1 MDIQHSQIIY
11 LGIDGGGSTCRA
23 RLRDQSGR
31 ILGSGRSGPANLR
44 LGAAQVKEQI
54 LACTHEALTQAGLA
68 DYPLDQLQTGLG
80 LAGAVLSED
89 LDSSAQI
96 QSLFA
101 SCQVNNDA
109 YIACLGAHR
118 GNDGAIVIVGTG
130 SCAQVVSPLTSRTYG
145 GWGFD
150 ISDQASGAW
159 LGHLAVRE
167 TILAMDDLQPR
178 SLLSDSIGAHFSQ
191 QASEALRWSQSAKP
205 ADYAKLAP
213 LVFSAAEQGDA
224 RAMQLVQSG
233 CEQLTLLIR
242 AVEQHNTG
250 RISLLGGLADVYQRY
265 LPTDIA
271 ALLSPAQGDALDG
284 ALLTAGLP
292 ASALEPA

>member
-44 LGAAQVKEQI
+44 LGATQVKEQI
-54 LACTHEALTQAGLA
+54 LACTHEALAQADLA
-68 DYPLDQLQTGLG
+68 NYPLAQLHTGLG
-80 LAGAVLSED
+80 LAGAVLVED

-109 YIACLGAHR
+109 YIACLGAHH
-118 GNDGAIVIVGTG
+118 GKDGGIVIVGTG
-130 SCAQVVSPLTSRTYG
+130 SCAQVISPQASRTYG

-159 LGHLAVRE
+159 LGHLAIRE
-167 TILAMDDLQPR
+167 TILALDDLQPR
-178 SLLSDSIGAHFSQ
+178 SLLSETIGAHFSQ
-191 QASEALRWSQSAKP
+191 LASEALRWSQSAKP
-205 ADYAKLAP
+205 ADYAIFAP
-213 LVFSAAEQGDA
+213 MIFSAAEQGDTQA
-224 RAMQLVQSG
+224 TKLVQSG

-242 AVEQHNTG
+242 AVEQHRTG

-265 LPTDIA
+265 LPADIA
-271 ALLSPAQGDALDG
+271 ALICPAQGDALDG

-292 ASALEPA
+292 ASALELA

>member
-23 RLRDQSGR
+23 RIRDLSGQ
-31 ILGSGRSGPANLR
+31 ILGAGRSGPANLR

-54 LACTHEALTQAGLA
+54 LTCTHEALAQAGLA
-68 DYPLDQLQTGLG
+68 DYPLNQLHAGLG
-80 LAGAVLSED
+80 LAGAVLNED

-118 GNDGAIVIVGTG
+118 GKDGAIVIVGTG
-130 SCAQVVSPLTSRTYG
+130 SCAQVISPQASRTYG

-167 TILAMDDLQPR
+167 TILALDDLQPR
-178 SLLSDSIGAHFSQ
+178 SILSEAIGIHFSQ
-191 QASEALRWSQSAKP
+191 QTSEILRWSQSATP
-205 ADYAKLAP
+205 ADYAKFAP
-213 LVFSAAEQGDA
+213 MIFSTAEQGDTQA
-224 RAMQLVQSG
+224 AKLVQSG

-242 AVEQHNTG
+242 AVEQHSTG

-265 LPTDIA
+265 LSTDIS

-292 ASALEPA
+292 TSALEPA

>member
-1 MDIQHSQIIY
+1 MDIRHSQIIY

-31 ILGSGRSGPANLR
+31 MLGAGKSGPANLR

-54 LACTHEALTQAGLA
+54 LACTQEALAQAGLA
-68 DYPLDQLQTGLG
+68 DYPLKQLHAGLG
-80 LAGAVLSED
+80 LAGAVLDED

-101 SCQVNNDA
+101 SCQLSNDA
-109 YIACLGAHR
+109 HIACLGAHL
-118 GNDGAIVIVGTG
+118 GKDGAIVIVGTG
-130 SCAQVVSPLTSRTYG
+130 SCAQVISPQASRTYG

-167 TILAMDDLQPR
+167 TILALDDLQPR
-178 SLLSDSIGAHFSQ
+178 SILSETIGTHFAQ
-191 QASEALRWSQSAKP
+191 QASETLRWSQSAKP
-205 ADYAKLAP
+205 ADYAEFAP
-213 LVFSAAEQGDA
+213 AVFSAAEQGDTQ
-224 RAMQLVQSG
+224 AMKLVQSG

-250 RISLLGGLADVYQRY
+250 RISLLGGLADVYQHY
-265 LPTDIA
+265 LPAKVT

-284 ALLTAGLP
+284 ALLTAGLL